1 MSKRAEDA
9 ALKICP
15 PMIVKD
21 EDGSLDDLTY
31 MARTWVQKG
40 YEQAE
45 KDFSW
50 ISVKDRLPEESGY
63 YITCVAE
70 YYKQEHVPQC
80 VGVTLFNGTYWEDD
94 DDPLKKEL
102 VDYWMPIPELPKE
115 EEK

>member
-1 MSKRAEDA
+1 MSKRAEEA

-45 KDFSW
+45 KD
-50 ISVKDRLPEESGY
+50 LAL
-63 YITCVAE
+63 T
-70 YYKQEHVPQC
+70 
-80 VGVTLFNGTYWEDD
+80 WEDAYKIVSLVEEVKND
-94 DDPLKKEL
+94 FCDNPNMFSILK
-102 VDYWMPIPELPKE
+102 PITVNDFKKVFNE
-115 EEK
+115 EVLRRFNEWRDKK